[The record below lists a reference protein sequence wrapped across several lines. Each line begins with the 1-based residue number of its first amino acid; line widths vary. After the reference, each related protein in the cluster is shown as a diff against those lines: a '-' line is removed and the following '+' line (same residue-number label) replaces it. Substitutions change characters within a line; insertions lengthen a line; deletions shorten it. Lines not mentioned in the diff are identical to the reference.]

1 MAWFDQ
7 QSTRKINLFG
17 DQDGFSTMQLQDEA
31 TTRGLQQDGLSLL
44 TEAEAEAANYDYLH
58 PFPLFPL

>member
-17 DQDGFSTMQLQDEA
+17 DQDGFNTMQLQDEA

-44 TEAEAEAANYDYLH
+44 TEAEAANYDYLQ